1 MSNVTEFKQ
10 LTSAIDD
17 MRTLAANEPRTSILG
32 KDFLVYPEVFH
43 PGASFATT
51 EFRSKEILTVIKEDL
66 TKKAEEE
73 SFDFL
78 EVGCGAG
85 CTTVLVAL
93 ASQRCHVWAT
103 DINET
108 AVENTI
114 ENAKLHGVDARVKVV
129 IADVFN
135 HENLVGKKFDMIYWN
150 IAWGGQHT
158 EPGIDLDLL
167 MRSVLDPGYQS
178 FRRYLLEAKNHLK
191 KAGRILVAFSFSF
204 GSKELFDRVVKETGW
219 SYKISS
225 RDNFLIEIA
234 DKQQEI
240 DVSIV
245 EFLKQE

>member
-1 MSNVTEFKQ
+1 MSDVTEVKR
-10 LTSAIDD
+10 LTSALDE
-17 MRTLAANEPRTSILG
+17 MRSLAANRPLTNVLG
-32 KDFLVYPEVFH
+32 KDFLVYPDVFH

-51 EFRSKEILTVIKEDL
+51 EFRSKEILKVIKEDL
-66 TKKAEEE
+66 TKKAGEE

-85 CTTVLVAL
+85 CTAILAAL
-93 ASQRCHVWAT
+93 TSTRCHVWAT

-114 ENAKLHGVDARVKVV
+114 ENANLHGVDVQVKVV
-129 IADVFN
+129 TADVFN
-135 HENLVGKKFDMIYWN
+135 NEMLVGKKFDMIYWN

-158 EPGIDLDLL
+158 EPGNELDLL

-178 FRRYLLEAKNHLK
+178 FRRYLLEAKNYLK
-191 KAGRILVAFSFSF
+191 KKGRIFVAFSFSF
-204 GSKELFDRVVKETGW
+204 GSKEMFDRVVNETGW
-219 SYKISS
+219 NYKLSS
-225 RDNFLIEIA
+225 RESFLIEIA
-234 DKQQEI
+234 DHKQEI